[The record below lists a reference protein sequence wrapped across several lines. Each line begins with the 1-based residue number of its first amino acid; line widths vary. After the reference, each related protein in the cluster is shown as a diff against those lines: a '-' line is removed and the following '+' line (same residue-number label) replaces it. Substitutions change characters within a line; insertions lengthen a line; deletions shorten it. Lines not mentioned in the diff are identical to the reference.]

1 MPRLRFLRP
10 STGLGLEKRGIH
22 PPIWSL
28 YWSFL
33 LPSFVCL
40 AFICFNQCFLE
51 ARQIKLKILFYI
63 EISDDVTGY
72 EIQYHLGVIER
83 REFDCPLRINSDR

>member
-1 MPRLRFLRP
+1 MAYTRDQDAVVEIVF
-10 STGLGLEKRGIH
+10 
-22 PPIWSL
+22 
-28 YWSFL
+28 
-33 LPSFVCL
+33 
-40 AFICFNQCFLE
+40 E